1 MPSRVTDPLELTRRR
16 AADLHASLVAGGFA
30 SSVPIEIAHA
40 AAAACDLEV
49 NAWPQGHPILRGG
62 RAIYDHDAG
71 TIDHEATGDPFQ
83 DAFLIAHEIGHH
95 EFGGDIRV
103 VVTTAID
110 PERSMAGRELG
121 TARVVDYSPASR
133 VETRMNL
140 FAREFLLP
148 RDVLRRWHVEERCSA
163 TEIAERTGAPYGAVA
178 LQLFDALLLPRVEL
192 PDAPRAPR
200 PPLDAEQR
208 LAVQHR
214 GGAFLLRA
222 GPGTGKTQTLIGR
235 LESLRDEGTE
245 PEGVLVLT
253 FSNKAAAELTERIA
267 ATWPE
272 AAASAWIGTFHS
284 FGLDLLRRCGRA
296 IGLPENPRLID
307 QVEAV
312 AMLEDELVRLDL
324 EHFRDLW
331 DPTDNLRDILQAIS
345 RAKDE
350 VVDASAYQKLAEAMF
365 AAATGDEERAGA
377 ARCLEVAK
385 VYECY
390 EQLKRER
397 GCLDFGDLVAQPV
410 VLLEARDEI
419 RREQAARYAHILVDE
434 YQDVNRASVRLLRA
448 LAPAGQNLWAVG
460 DAKQSIYRFRGAS
473 SANMR
478 QFTQT
483 DFPGGVEAS
492 LRTNYRSHKEVCDAF
507 TAFAGTMTSA
517 EPGFEARAHRGAGG
531 GVAFVPVHS
540 KEHEVEEL
548 ALRISAAREAGIAF
562 RDQAVICRGNERLG
576 EIARGLEARGI
587 PILYLGPLFDRPQ
600 VKEALALLSL
610 LDDPLAIGLV
620 AAANLPEVSIPL
632 DDVARCIRALRE
644 AAPDAALDWTAHLLA
659 LDTLSDRGRAGVAA
673 LVEMLEGLESD
684 HHPWWA
690 LARIYLDKTRM
701 GVRLAAGLQGG
712 EVAPA
717 VALWQL
723 QSFLRAAKLP
733 AGRSPVAALLE
744 HVRRLVL
751 LADDRDLRA
760 LPAAAQAM
768 DAVHVLT
775 IHASKGLEF
784 EAVHMANLTSGSL
797 PQPAT
802 RVRGLPPPDGMIE
815 GSLHSGIEAQA
826 SGHAAEEECLFFVG
840 LSRARRTL
848 TLLAKCNERANG
860 LNGQS
865 PFIDKLGSSART
877 KAALSSRPA
886 ELDSPSDASLDWRGP
901 PTFTAA
907 QLRQFE
913 RCKRH
918 FFYAH
923 VLRLP
928 GRRGGTAFTQMHDAV
943 RIAVAEGFGVPFDGV
958 DAGAL
963 ERLFER
969 AWAAHGPTD
978 HPYAAVYRDI
988 GRRLFHTYLQ
998 MSAAETYGE
1007 APIRCFEIGGIRIEV
1022 RPDEQVATGPRGARV
1037 RFVRTGRTTKAHL
1050 DSLEAAAVLL
1060 AYPGPAEVEYLF
1072 LSDQRAEPVAMTPRK
1087 LENRRAKI
1095 EGAADDILHGRFPA
1109 TPDRPDR
1116 NCPRCPYFVVCT
1128 DVPRGVLTIG

>member
-1 MPSRVTDPLELTRRR
+1 VTNPLELIRRR
-16 AADLHASLVAGGFA
+16 AAALHAASVAEGADPSAPLRIARGAALVY
-30 SSVPIEIAHA
+30 
-40 AAAACDLEV
+40 DLEV
-49 NAWPQGHPILRGG
+49 SARPKGHPNLCGG
-62 RAIYDHDAG
+62 RAVYDRDAG
-71 TIDHEATGDPFQ
+71 TIEHEATGDPFQ

-95 EFGGDIRV
+95 EFGGDLGI
-103 VVTTAID
+103 VVTTAVD
-110 PERSMAGRELG
+110 PEGSATGGDLG
-121 TARVVDYSPASR
+121 SARVVDYSPASR

-148 RDVLRRWHVEERCSA
+148 RDLLRRWHVEEGCSA
-163 TEIAERTGAPYGAVA
+163 SEIAERTGAPYGAVA
-178 LQLFDALLLPRVEL
+178 LQLFDALLLPPIEL
-192 PDAPRAPR
+192 PDASPAPR

-208 LAVQHR
+208 LAVRHR

-222 GPGTGKTQTLIGR
+222 GPGTGKTQTLVGR
-235 LESLRDEGTE
+235 LESLHGEGVD

-253 FSNKAAAELTERIA
+253 FSNKAATELTERIA

-296 IGLPENPRLID
+296 FGLPENPRLID

-350 VVDASAYQKLAEAMF
+350 VVDAPAYRKLAEAMI
-365 AAATGDEERAGA
+365 ASATGDEARERA

-385 VYECY
+385 VYDCY
-390 EQLKRER
+390 ERLKRER
-397 GCLDFGDLVAQPV
+397 ECLDFGDLVAQPV
-410 VLLEARDEI
+410 VLLETREVI
-419 RREQAARYAHILVDE
+419 RREQAAQYAHILVDE

-448 LAPAGQNLWAVG
+448 LAPTGENLWAVG

-473 SANMR
+473 SANMT
-478 QFTQT
+478 QFAQT
-483 DFPGGVEAS
+483 DFPGGAEAS
-492 LRTNYRSHKEVCDAF
+492 LRMNYRSHKEICDAF
-507 TAFAGTMTSA
+507 AAFAGTMTSA
-517 EPGFEARAHRGAGG
+517 EPDFEARAHQGAGG
-531 GVAFVPVHS
+531 GVAFVPVRS

-548 ALRISAAREAGIAF
+548 ALRISAAREAGIAY

-576 EIARGLEARGI
+576 EIARGLEARSI
-587 PILYLGPLFDRPQ
+587 PILYLGPLFDRPE

-620 AAANLPEVSIPL
+620 AAANLPEISIPL

-644 AAPDAALDWTAHLLA
+644 AAPDDALDWTAHLLA

-673 LVEMLEGLESD
+673 LVEILEGLEGD

-723 QSFLRAAKLP
+723 QNFLRAVKLP
-733 AGRSPVAALLE
+733 AGRNPVAALLE

-768 DAVHVLT
+768 DAVHILT

-784 EAVHMANLTSGSL
+784 EAVHMASLTARSL
-797 PQPAT
+797 PQPT
-802 RVRGLPPPDGMIE
+802 RKVQGPPPDGMIE
-815 GSLHSGIEAQA
+815 GPLHSGIEAHA
-826 SGHAAEEECLFFVG
+826 AGHAAEEECLFFVG

-860 LNGQS
+860 LTGQS
-865 PFIDKLGSSART
+865 PFIEKLGPSARAE
-877 KAALSSRPA
+877 AALSSPPA
-886 ELDSPSDASLDWRGP
+886 ELDPPSDASLDWRGP

-918 FFYAH
+918 FFFAH
-923 VLRLP
+923 VLDLP
-928 GRRGGTAFTQMHDAV
+928 GRRRVTAFTQMHDAV
-943 RIAVAEGFGVPFDGV
+943 RVAVAEGFGVPFDGV
-958 DAGAL
+958 DAQAL
-963 ERLFER
+963 ERRFER

-978 HPYAAVYRDI
+978 HAYAMIYRDI
-988 GRRLFHTYLQ
+988 GRRLFDAYLH
-998 MSAAETYGE
+998 MSAAESYDETS
-1007 APIRCFEIGGIRIEV
+1007 PRSIEIGGIRIEV
-1022 RPDEQVATGPRGARV
+1022 QPNEQVATGPHGARV
-1037 RFVRTGRTTKAHL
+1037 RFVRTGRMIKAQL
-1050 DSLEAAAVLL
+1050 ESLEAAAVQLI
-1060 AYPGPAEVEYLF
+1060 YSGPGEAEYLF
-1072 LSDQRAEPVAMTPRK
+1072 LTDQRAEPVVMTPRQ

-1095 EGAADDILHGRFPA
+1095 ERAADDILHGRFPA
-1109 TPDRPDR
+1109 APDRPNR
-1116 NCPRCPYFVVCT
+1116 ACPRCPYFFICT
-1128 DVPRGVLTIG
+1128 DVPQGLLTIG